1 MQRSKRKK
9 ADGMKF
15 DLAKPG
21 EEEAIFRL
29 YRRCVASP
37 YCTWSEEYPA
47 WENVQA
53 DMALRSLYVARD
65 AQGSL
70 LAAASLGALNDIDPA
85 GFPALRHPCELARLC
100 VSPAAQGQGV
110 GSRFLHFLLEEA
122 ARRGFDGVR
131 LTVSVGQKIAQRLYQ
146 REGFAEWGKRFC
158 YGGWFYL
165 YQLEFH

>member
-47 WENVQA
+47 WENIQA

-65 AQGSL
+65 AQKVQEPATYALPLRGRRHAQTRQ
-70 LAAASLGALNDIDPA
+70 LAGMP
-85 GFPALRHPCELARLC
+85 
-100 VSPAAQGQGV
+100 
-110 GSRFLHFLLEEA
+110 
-122 ARRGFDGVR
+122 
-131 LTVSVGQKIAQRLYQ
+131 
-146 REGFAEWGKRFC
+146 
-158 YGGWFYL
+158 
-165 YQLEFH
+165 

>member
-47 WENVQA
+47 WENIQA

-110 GSRFLHFLLEEA
+110 GSRFLHFLLE
-122 ARRGFDGVR
+122 RV
-131 LTVSVGQKIAQRLYQ
+131 
-146 REGFAEWGKRFC
+146 
-158 YGGWFYL
+158 
-165 YQLEFH
+165 